1 MNQKVLYPLPTDDL
15 MPWVQDFI
23 LRERLRRDWGAI
35 VMDTSKVLDRQHV
48 DLVVIPGW
56 AQRLNKKTGFDEIF
70 DEEVLDL
77 KALA

>member
-23 LRERLRRDWGAI
+23 LRERLRREWGAI
-35 VMDTSKVLDRQHV
+35 VIDTSKILDRQHV

-56 AQRLNKKTGFDEIF
+56 AQR
-70 DEEVLDL
+70 
-77 KALA
+77 